1 MLKNLMS
8 LAAKVDISNFVEK
21 TDFDDK
27 LQNLNRKST
36 LNKTKHV
43 EAERKL
49 TNLTNKVAQISKKGY
64 NFLLGRMNFTGESL
78 QIAKIF

>member
-8 LAAKVDISNFVEK
+8 LAAKVDIDNFVEK

-27 LQNLNRKST
+27 LENLNKKPT

-43 EAERKL
+43 EAKRKL
-49 TNLTNKVAQISKKGY
+49 TDLTNKVTQI
-64 NFLLGRMNFTGESL
+64 
-78 QIAKIF
+78 

>member
-8 LAAKVDISNFVEK
+8 LAAKADIGNFLEK

-27 LQNLNRKST
+27 LQNLNKKPT

-49 TNLTNKVAQISKKGY
+49 TDLRNKSCTNIKK
-64 NFLLGRMNFTGESL
+64 R
-78 QIAKIF
+78 I